1 MASAGT
7 YDELPECEQAII
19 RAEWDRRIA
28 HRRSE
33 LDLESEFAAAGESWS
48 ESDADGNLIIRDHPR
63 R

>member
-7 YDELPECEQAII
+7 YDELPEYEQAIV

-28 HRRSE
+28 QRRSE

-48 ESDADGNLIIRDHPR
+48 ESDDDGNLIIRGANG
-63 R
+63 

>member
-7 YDELPECEQAII
+7 HDELPEYEQAIV

-28 HRRSE
+28 QRRSE

-48 ESDADGNLIIRDHPR
+48 ESDDDGNLIIRGANG
-63 R
+63 

>member
-7 YDELPECEQAII
+7 YDELPECEQIII

-33 LDLESEFAAAGESWS
+33 LDLESEFGAAGESWS
-48 ESDADGNLIIRDHPR
+48 ESDDDGNLIIRCANS
-63 R
+63 